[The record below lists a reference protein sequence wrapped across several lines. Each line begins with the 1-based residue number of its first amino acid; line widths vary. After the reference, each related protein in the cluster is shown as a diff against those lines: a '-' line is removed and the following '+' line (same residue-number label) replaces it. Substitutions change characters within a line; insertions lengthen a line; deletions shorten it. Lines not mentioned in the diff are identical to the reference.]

1 MLVGEPRI
9 VLPPRLVHETPLE
22 AAGEASPTT
31 SAQPRIF
38 DLLDDPRV
46 AFEDDI
52 FCTVPVTTALQCPPC
67 QLRGW
72 WVGEGG
78 LTRAPLSP

>member
-1 MLVGEPRI
+1 MVDEPRI

-31 SAQPRIF
+31 SAQPRVF

-72 WVGEGG
+72 
-78 LTRAPLSP
+78 